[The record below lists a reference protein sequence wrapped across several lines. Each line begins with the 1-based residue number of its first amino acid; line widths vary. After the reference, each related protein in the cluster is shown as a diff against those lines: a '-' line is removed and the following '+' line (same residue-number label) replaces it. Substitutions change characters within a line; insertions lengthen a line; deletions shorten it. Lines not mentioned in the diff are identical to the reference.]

1 MNLSIPGEKDT
12 GGFADPTFV
21 QVTEFGFWK
30 RVSILFR
37 IT

>member
-21 QVTEFGFWK
+21 QVTDPGNVYQFF
-30 RVSILFR
+30 FA
-37 IT
+37 